1 MAKTYLSMVNDL
13 LVEIN
18 EPEITGISSAVGI
31 QKQVSKCVNRAYF
44 DIVDAV
50 DNWAWLATNTPQ
62 NEYYGNTFIETVA
75 GTRWYL
81 LKAGSANVDADYDAV
96 DWDRFTSTT
105 EGVSGKSAPHTINK
119 LSFITLDVWRNTYA
133 RNEELDKS
141 SASPAYGVPLRVI
154 RSSDGRRF
162 GLSPIPDDVYRIY
175 FNAYNRPSELVN
187 DTDEV

>member
-1 MAKTYLSMVNDL
+1 MAKTYLSLVNDL

-18 EPEITGISSAVGI
+18 EPELTSVASAVGV

-50 DNWAWLATNTPQ
+50 DNWAWLSTNTPQ

-96 DWDRFTSTT
+96 DWDRFTATT

-141 SASPAYGVPLRVI
+141 SSSPAYGVPLRVI

-162 GLSPIPDDVYRIY
+162 GL
-175 FNAYNRPSELVN
+175 
-187 DTDEV
+187 